1 MDRRDFL
8 EKIGIGAAFALTSG
22 CLASC
27 TKTTLAVDFS
37 LNLDDAAN
45 VALKTNGGYVIKNGV
60 VIARDT
66 SGNYAAA
73 TVVCSHQQQSEV
85 VYNKTTNEWL
95 CNAHGARFDL
105 AGKGLNNNG
114 NGGLTVYQTAVSGT
128 SLRIFS

>member
-8 EKIGIGAAFALTSG
+8 EKIGIGAAFALTSA

>member
-8 EKIGIGAAFALTSG
+8 EKIGIGAAFALTSA

-85 VYNKTTNEWL
+85 VYNKTTNEWF

-128 SLRIFS
+128 SLRVFS

>member
-8 EKIGIGAAFALTSG
+8 EKIGIGAAFALTSA

-45 VALKTNGGYVIKNGV
+45 VALKTNGGYVVKNGV

-85 VYNKTTNEWL
+85 VYNKTTNEWF